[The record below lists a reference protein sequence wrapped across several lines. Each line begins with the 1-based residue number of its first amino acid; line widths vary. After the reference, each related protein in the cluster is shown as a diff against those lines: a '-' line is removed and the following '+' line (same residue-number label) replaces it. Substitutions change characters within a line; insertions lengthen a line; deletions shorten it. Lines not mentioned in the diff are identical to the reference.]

1 MMKLTNIQLL
11 MLSRAS
17 QRADLGAEIPSGPK
31 ATATHKEVS
40 KLLSDGLL
48 EELRAK
54 DALPV
59 WRRGI
64 DHQPMALRITPK
76 GLKVIKLEDNARQA
90 APNTG
95 PKTGAGPEKGK
106 NKVTAINAG
115 TSSKSPAPS
124 KLQVPSARNSATR
137 HSRSNAALVKQRQTK
152 KATSAAGTKGKPSSA
167 VPRATSKQ
175 DAVLAMLRRSKGATI
190 ADLMKVT
197 DWQPHSVRGF
207 FAGTVR
213 KRLGLNLVS
222 NKSDGE
228 RLYRITGGRPSRKA

>member
-1 MMKLTNIQLL
+1 MMKFTNIQLL

-17 QRADLGAEIPSGPK
+17 QRADLGAEIPSGSK
-31 ATATHKEVS
+31 ANATHKEVS

-64 DHQPMALRITPK
+64 DHQPMALRITRK
-76 GLKVIKLEDNARQA
+76 GLKVIKLEDNALQA
-90 APNTG
+90 APKAS
-95 PKTGAGPEKGK
+95 PKAGAAPEKGK
-106 NKVTAINAG
+106 TNAAAMNASS
-115 TSSKSPAPS
+115 SSKSPAPS
-124 KLQVPSARNSATR
+124 KLRAAIARNSATR
-137 HSRSNAALVKQRQTK
+137 QSPSNAALLKQRQTK
-152 KATSAAGTKGKPSSA
+152 KTTSAAGTKGKPSSA
-167 VPRATSKQ
+167 VPRVAKQ

-197 DWQPHSVRGF
+197 DWQAHSLRGF

-222 NKSDGE
+222 DKSDGE
-228 RLYRITGGRPSRKA
+228 RVYRITGGRPSRKA

>member
-17 QRADLGAEIPSGPK
+17 QRADLGAEIASGPN
-31 ATATHKEVS
+31 ANATHKEVS

-48 EELRAK
+48 KELRAK

-59 WRRGI
+59 WRKGI

-90 APNTG
+90 APNAG
-95 PKTGAGPEKGK
+95 PKTEAAPVKGK
-106 NKVTAINAG
+106 TNAAAINAG
-115 TSSKSPAPS
+115 TSSRSPAPA
-124 KLQVPSARNSATR
+124 KLRAASARNSATR
-137 HSRSNAALVKQRQTK
+137 HSPSKAALLKQRQTK
-152 KATSAAGTKGKPSSA
+152 KTTSAAGTKGKPSSA
-167 VPRATSKQ
+167 FPRIASKQ
-175 DAVLAMLRRSKGATI
+175 DAVLAMLRRSRGATI

-197 DWQPHSVRGF
+197 GWQAHSVRGF

-222 NKSDGE
+222 DKSAGE
-228 RLYRITGGRPSRKA
+228 RLYRITGGRLSRKA